1 MLDIQ
6 HITVSYDDKTII
18 NDLSLPL
25 EKGMVHGLVGLNGAG
40 KTTLLNTIYQFKKA
54 EAGTISWDNHPLKRS
69 DIAYLEAENFF
80 YSNITGRE
88 YLTLFSND
96 LSDLPAWNELLQLPF
111 DDLIDYYSTGM
122 KKKLAL
128 LAILKLNRPI
138 LVLDEPFNGLDIE
151 TAEMVKKII
160 TILRGQG
167 KTIILTA
174 HIFEIL
180 MSVCDNV
187 YLLEKGAITHTVARP
202 EFDTFYT
209 MLKNRIDI
217 NQATLLEHIFSQKY

>member
-1 MLDIQ
+1 MFDIQ

-40 KTTLLNTIYQFKKA
+40 KTTLLNTLYQFKKA
-54 EAGTISWDNHPLKRS
+54 DSGTILWDNHPMKRS

-88 YLTLFSND
+88 YLALFTDD
-96 LSDLPAWNELLQLPF
+96 LSDLPKWNELLQLPF
-111 DDLIDYYSTGM
+111 DELIDYYSTGM

-180 MSVCDNV
+180 MSVCDKV
-187 YLLEKGAITHTVARP
+187 YLLEKGAITHMVARP

-209 MLKNRIDI
+209 MLKDRIDI
-217 NQATLLEHIFSQKY
+217 NQATLLENIFSQKY